1 MNPTS
6 VNRIDR
12 KFSELRARNQ
22 KAFVAFITAGD
33 PSPERTPE
41 LVWALERAG
50 ADIVELGV
58 PFSDPLADGVVNQL
72 SAQRALEAGTT
83 TPRVFEILQ
92 AVRAQS
98 QIPIVLYTYFNLI
111 YAYGIERF
119 CLHAY
124 QAGADGLLVLDLPP
138 EESEGTAS
146 VGSRLGDGSL
156 RRISLVAPTSP
167 AERIAKIIEKA
178 TGFIYYV
185 SREGVTGMQE
195 HVATSISSR
204 IDLLRKQTA
213 LPICVGFGISTP
225 DQART
230 VAQQA
235 DGAVVGS
242 VLVNR
247 IAEWGGEKDLPE
259 KLEAFARPLAVAIHS
274 CCGPVL
280 PEGAK
285 P

>member
-1 MNPTS
+1 MTPTS
-6 VNRIDR
+6 DNRIDR
-12 KFSELRARNQ
+12 KFRELKARGQ
-22 KAFVAFITAGD
+22 KAFVAYITAGD
-33 PSPERTPE
+33 PSPETTPE

-83 TPRVFEILQ
+83 TQRVFEILQ

-98 QIPIVLYTYFNLI
+98 QIPIVLYTYFNLV

-119 CLHAY
+119 CLHAH

-138 EESEGTAS
+138 EESQGGAS

-167 AERIAKIIEKA
+167 AERIAKIVQKA
-178 TGFIYYV
+178 SGFVYYV

-195 HVATSISSR
+195 HVATSIGNR
-204 IDLLRKQTA
+204 VDLLRKHTA
-213 LPICVGFGISTP
+213 LPICIGFGISTP
-225 DQART
+225 EQART
-230 VAQQA
+230 LAQQA

-242 VLVNR
+242 VLVDR
-247 IAEWGGEKDLPE
+247 IAEWGGEKDLPQ
-259 KLEAFARPLAVAIHS
+259 KLEAFARPLAQAIHS
-274 CCGPVL
+274 
-280 PEGAK
+280 
-285 P
+285 

>member
-1 MNPTS
+1 MTS
-6 VNRIDR
+6 PSDNRIDS
-12 KFSELRARNQ
+12 KFRDLRERGQ
-22 KAFVAFITAGD
+22 KAFVAYITAGD
-33 PSPERTPE
+33 PSPARTPE

-72 SAQRALEAGTT
+72 AAQRALEAGTR
-83 TPRVFEILQ
+83 PSVVLDILRAIRV
-92 AVRAQS
+92 QS

-124 QAGADGLLVLDLPP
+124 EAGADGVLVLDLPP
-138 EESEGTAS
+138 EESQGETG

-156 RRISLVAPTSP
+156 RRISLVAPTTP
-167 AERIAKIIEKA
+167 PERLPKILEKA
-178 TGFIYYV
+178 TGFVYYV

-195 HVATSISSR
+195 HVATSISGR
-204 IDLLRKQTA
+204 IDLLRKQTS

-225 DQART
+225 EQART
-230 VAQQA
+230 VAHQA

-247 IAEWGGEKDLPE
+247 IAEWGKDADLPR
-259 KLEAFARPLAVAIHS
+259 KLEEFARPLAEAIHS
-274 CCGPVL
+274 
-280 PEGAK
+280 
-285 P
+285 

>member
-1 MNPTS
+1 MNPPPD
-6 VNRIDR
+6 NRIDR
-12 KFSELRARNQ
+12 KFRELKARDQ
-22 KAFVAFITAGD
+22 KAFVAYITAGD
-33 PSPERTPE
+33 PSPEKTPE

-83 TPRVFEILQ
+83 PASVMQILQ
-92 AVRAQS
+92 EIRRQS
-98 QIPIVLYTYFNLI
+98 QIPIVLYTYFNLV
-111 YAYGIERF
+111 YAFGIERF
-119 CLHAY
+119 CQQMH
-124 QAGADGLLVLDLPP
+124 QAGADGVLVLDLPP
-138 EESEGTAS
+138 EESQGND
-146 VGSRLGDGSL
+146 VGARLGDGSL

-167 AERIAKIIEKA
+167 AERVAKIVQKA
-178 TGFIYYV
+178 SGFVYYV

-195 HVATSISSR
+195 HVATSIGAK
-204 IDLLRKQTA
+204 IELLRKHTA

-225 DQART
+225 EQARA

-247 IAEWGGEKDLPE
+247 IAEWSKEKDLPR
-259 KLEAFARPLAVAIHS
+259 KLEDFARPLAQAIHS
-274 CCGPVL
+274 
-280 PEGAK
+280 K
-285 P
+285 